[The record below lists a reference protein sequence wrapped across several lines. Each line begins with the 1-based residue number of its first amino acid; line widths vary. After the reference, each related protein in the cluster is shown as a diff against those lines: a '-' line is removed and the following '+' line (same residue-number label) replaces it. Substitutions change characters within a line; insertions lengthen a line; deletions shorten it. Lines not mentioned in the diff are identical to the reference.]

1 MAHSQFDQFLQESTC
16 PDHESGRTLDNDTL
30 YGLYT
35 SWCQLS
41 QQEPQAEHIFWA
53 AMSQRVNP
61 DQCLRMTGPAAADYI
76 ICSYRALV

>member
-1 MAHSQFDQFLQESTC
+1 MAHSQIDQFLQEATC

-41 QQEPQAEHIFWA
+41 QQQPQDEHIFFE
-53 AMSQRVNP
+53 AMSQSLRP
-61 DQCLRMTGPAAADYI
+61 GQCLRMMGPAAADYI
-76 ICSYRALV
+76 LCSYRAVV